1 VTTADGRVY
10 GGLIAAETASSLTL
24 RRAEKAE
31 DTILRSQI
39 EKVQATT
46 HSLMPDGLEAQL
58 GRQDL
63 ADLIGYLQAVVR
75 KK

>member
-1 VTTADGRVY
+1 
-10 GGLIAAETASSLTL
+10 
-24 RRAEKAE
+24 
-31 DTILRSQI
+31 
-39 EKVQATT
+39 VQATT

>member
-1 VTTADGRVY
+1 
-10 GGLIAAETASSLTL
+10 
-24 RRAEKAE
+24 
-31 DTILRSQI
+31 
-39 EKVQATT
+39 VQATT

-58 GRQDL
+58 DRQDL